1 MQKTGMGSRSDTSSE
16 LITWS
21 WFLQLY
27 ACTNPTDLTSQNH
40 AMWYCCDI
48 FCVRAEDWTEFILS
62 CSPEE
67 PQAWWTP
74 LGMIMLREPIR
85 WDLNSNPVQPTVSQN
100 QKKLKPTESK
110 TKVAWGCFPM
120 PHHHQPST
128 TNKDQSSMGV
138 SPCYCNSK
146 QLKSKQN
153 KTKWMGCKMNVKQDG
168 GHGCEGELKEH
179 GWMWN
184 RMRNKQMDKQA
195 HSPPSHWTNNQV
207 NQLQA
212 EQTNKLK
219 NKLV

>member
-1 MQKTGMGSRSDTSSE
+1 
-16 LITWS
+16 
-21 WFLQLY
+21 
-27 ACTNPTDLTSQNH
+27 
-40 AMWYCCDI
+40 
-48 FCVRAEDWTEFILS
+48 
-62 CSPEE
+62 
-67 PQAWWTP
+67 
-74 LGMIMLREPIR
+74 MLREPIR

-110 TKVAWGCFPM
+110 TKVAWGCVPM

-153 KTKWMGCKMNVKQDG
+153 KTKWMGCKVNVKQDG

-184 RMRNKQMDKQA
+184 RMRNNKWTNRLTAPKPLNQQPSEPTASWTDKQ
-195 HSPPSHWTNNQV
+195 TE
-207 NQLQA
+207 
-212 EQTNKLK
+212 EQTGLGGQVSVQINISIFLNRYILYFHIFHLVFENITFPKCHFPKCSVRSQPHTHPSFKKKLTVPFVAWH
-219 NKLV
+219 LTC